1 MSFLKIKKINKRIS
15 NKEKVFDL
23 CFDKDHY
30 FFVKGNNN
38 TYIKVHNSMADIDWD
53 SEQGAR
59 DKILEYLVATYGR
72 EAVCNVVTYGTY
84 GPKSALSDMSRGLR
98 KDTGHDTIL
107 MRKINKLPELDD
119 AEDLVGYFNNIKR
132 LNTDPEI
139 NSWIAGNQD
148 TIGFANKLVGQ
159 MKSIGVHAG
168 GIVVTPGP
176 IYDYIPVTK
185 GSGNLVTAF
194 SEADGSSKDLSELGI
209 LKLDVL
215 GLKTL
220 NVLKECVER
229 IQIDKGI
236 DLKEKIFHL
245 PLDDKKMIDYFSS
258 GNNYGIFQM
267 DRSAMFT
274 SQFRRDGGEVDS
286 FEDIVAINAMNRPG
300 PLEKFL
306 PKYGFWKA
314 IDQKKVELSKE
325 EIEEVDKERYPFPFM
340 KGILSSTFGTCL
352 YQDELIYNPKNG
364 SFKKI
369 KDIVDG
375 DFVFSKIDNSY
386 KLSKNKKTLSNGIK
400 EVFTYKLKTGYT
412 INVTA
417 DHVIDTVYG
426 EMEIQK
432 AFDSNIPLLIPKKL
446 DVYDIK
452 EKINNERARLIGL
465 MIADGCMKGSNLG
478 LTNSNTVLLD
488 NFESLIGCEFPECKI
503 VKRKMP
509 NRKSVYFYSVSG
521 VKRKINTFNDFII
534 KIGLKHKGSKDKFIP
549 LDIFSSA
556 DEVKLHVL
564 SGLWDGDGGVNKIKA
579 YYKTVSERLAFD
591 IVTLCRQLGMLPII
605 YCNKNI
611 YQIDLRRVDY
621 ERFVSFM
628 SLTYKKVLPNYKREL
643 FNCFPMKY
651 VDNLIRETG
660 KTRRQFF
667 ISIGVTKK
675 APGTYYNG
683 NMLDKIINKLGGNDI
698 YDNCYSIPIV
708 SSKSMGLQ
716 PVYDL
721 SIECSPWFVAG
732 YAGITVHNCLYQEQ
746 IMQIVCEL
754 TGMNFGEAD
763 SFRRAIAWKKDNPKY
778 HTVSKYFDMVES
790 SMLEKGYNEQDKEYF
805 LKYLKDASG
814 YNFNRSHSVC
824 YSYIS
829 WQTLYFKV
837 YYPAYFYS
845 AMLNIEDKEDK
856 IQEIIDDAKK
866 NAIRILPLSIS
877 KSEYLCRAADDES
890 IQLGYKLIRGCGDA
904 VEDEIKTLE
913 MHKCTTIDEIMQKPF
928 KKINKTVLDNLI
940 RLGCFDEFGIDR
952 GMIEILKTLYK
963 EPKIEKWFTRK
974 RSPGEEKTM
983 PEILSES
990 FDTSIVMSLVPVAL
1004 ESSTPHTTL
1013 VNLLT
1018 PYLKIEDKE
1027 DPEKKKLRLQKETIT
1042 AETELMGFSI
1052 SVDDSFNDFARA
1064 FRSAG
1069 FKAISDFDEDDPK
1082 CYFKVAKITEL
1093 KTKTGKMYWQYTL
1106 NDGRK
1111 EFKAKVWRHNPKIS
1125 EGCCSVGVLSSD
1137 PKWGWTL
1144 EQCEFVKS

>member
-1 MSFLKIKKINKRIS
+1 MKLKNKKYFHYKGQ
-15 NKEKVFDL
+15 VHDL
-23 CFDKDHY
+23 EIQSEQNDHSY
-30 FFVKGNNN
+30 NIENIV
-38 TYIKVHNSMADIDWD
+38 VHNSAAGSVVAWALGITGLNPLKHGLLFERFVNPNRKTMADIDWD

-274 SQFRRDGGEVDS
+274 SQFRRDGGEADS

-340 KGILSSTFGTCL
+340 KGILSSTFGT
-352 YQDELIYNPKNG
+352 
-364 SFKKI
+364 
-369 KDIVDG
+369 
-375 DFVFSKIDNSY
+375 
-386 KLSKNKKTLSNGIK
+386 
-400 EVFTYKLKTGYT
+400 
-412 INVTA
+412 
-417 DHVIDTVYG
+417 
-426 EMEIQK
+426 
-432 AFDSNIPLLIPKKL
+432 
-446 DVYDIK
+446 
-452 EKINNERARLIGL
+452 
-465 MIADGCMKGSNLG
+465 
-478 LTNSNTVLLD
+478 
-488 NFESLIGCEFPECKI
+488 
-503 VKRKMP
+503 
-509 NRKSVYFYSVSG
+509 
-521 VKRKINTFNDFII
+521 
-534 KIGLKHKGSKDKFIP
+534 
-549 LDIFSSA
+549 
-556 DEVKLHVL
+556 
-564 SGLWDGDGGVNKIKA
+564 
-579 YYKTVSERLAFD
+579 
-591 IVTLCRQLGMLPII
+591 
-605 YCNKNI
+605 
-611 YQIDLRRVDY
+611 
-621 ERFVSFM
+621 
-628 SLTYKKVLPNYKREL
+628 
-643 FNCFPMKY
+643 
-651 VDNLIRETG
+651 
-660 KTRRQFF
+660 
-667 ISIGVTKK
+667 
-675 APGTYYNG
+675 
-683 NMLDKIINKLGGNDI
+683 
-698 YDNCYSIPIV
+698 
-708 SSKSMGLQ
+708 
-716 PVYDL
+716 
-721 SIECSPWFVAG
+721 
-732 YAGITVHNCLYQEQ
+732 CLYQEQ

-1004 ESSTPHTTL
+1004 ESTTPHTTL

-1027 DPEKKKLRLQKETIT
+1027 DPEKKKLRLQKETIA

-1052 SVDDSFNDFARA
+1052 SVDDSFNDFVRA

-1093 KTKTGKMYWQYTL
+1093 KTKTGKLYWQYAL

-1111 EFKAKVWRHNPKIS
+1111 EYKAKVWRHNPKIT
-1125 EGCCSVGVLSSD
+1125 EGCCSVGVLSFD
-1137 PKWGWTL
+1137 AKWGWTL
-1144 EQCEFVKS
+1144 EQCEFVKP